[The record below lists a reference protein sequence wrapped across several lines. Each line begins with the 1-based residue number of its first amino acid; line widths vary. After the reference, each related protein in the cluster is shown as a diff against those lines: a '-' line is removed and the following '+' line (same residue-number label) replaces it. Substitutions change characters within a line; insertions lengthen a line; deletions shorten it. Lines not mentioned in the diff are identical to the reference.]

1 MKFVQIKNDGSMCE
15 KQKEIT
21 TRNIRKVL
29 RELSGVKKIFHL
41 YDWSHEDSILR
52 CYGCL
57 DGKAGQENKHDLPVN
72 GVKIIETLDNSDTQ
86 LLFNDIYIVKIT
98 NKSYQDLDVSDYGLF
113 YSVCFEGF
121 DECHSDDMTSDEE
134 SGGEDSET
142 GSLNDFINDDL
153 DTIDA
158 IDNIDG
164 LDEILS
170 GDNISDTDSLDDCE
184 DIMSDL
190 VSDDEISTTTS
201 QSNQSYSDNGLD
213 ELDEDEN
220 EY

>member
-1 MKFVQIKNDGSMCE
+1 MKFVQIKNDGTMCE
-15 KQKEIT
+15 QLKDIT
-21 TRNIRKVL
+21 IRNIRKVL

-41 YDWSHEDSILR
+41 YEWPHEDSILQ

-98 NKSYQDLDVSDYGLF
+98 NKTYQDLDVSDYGLF

-121 DECHSDDMTSDEE
+121 DDCHSDDMTSDEE
-134 SGGEDSET
+134 SDEGSET
-142 GSLNDFINDDL
+142 SSLNDFIDDDNI

-158 IDNIDG
+158 IDNTSE
-164 LDEILS
+164 LEEILS
-170 GDNISDTDSLDDCE
+170 DDNISETDSLDECD
-184 DIMSDL
+184 DNMSYL
-190 VSDDEISTTTS
+190 VSDDEISNTTS
-201 QSNQSYSDNGLD
+201 QSNQSCSDNGLD

>member
-1 MKFVQIKNDGSMCE
+1 MKFVQIKNDGTMCE
-15 KQKEIT
+15 KQKDIT
-21 TRNIRKVL
+21 SRNIRKVL

-41 YDWSHEDSILR
+41 YDWPHEGSIIR

-98 NKSYQDLDVSDYGLF
+98 NKTYQDLDVSEYGLF

-134 SGGEDSET
+134 DSET
-142 GSLNDFINDDL
+142 SSLNDFINDDL
-153 DTIDA
+153 DTIDV
-158 IDNIDG
+158 IDNIDD
-164 LDEILS
+164 LEEILS
-170 GDNISDTDSLDDCE
+170 DGNISEADSLDDCK
-184 DIMSDL
+184 DTMIDL
-190 VSDDEISTTTS
+190 
-201 QSNQSYSDNGLD
+201 
-213 ELDEDEN
+213 
-220 EY
+220 

>member
-1 MKFVQIKNDGSMCE
+1 MKFVQIKKDGTMFE
-15 KQKEIT
+15 QQKEIT
-21 TRNIRKVL
+21 TRNVRKVL
-29 RELSGVKKIFHL
+29 RELTGVKKIYHL
-41 YDWSHEDSILR
+41 YDWSHEESILR

-57 DGKAGQENKHDLPVN
+57 DGKSGQENKHDLPLN

-134 SGGEDSET
+134 DSET
-142 GSLNDFINDDL
+142 SSLNDFINDDL
-153 DTIDA
+153 DTID
-158 IDNIDG
+158 NIDD

-190 VSDDEISTTTS
+190 VSDDEISNTTS
-201 QSNQSYSDNGLD
+201 QSNQSYSDNDLD

>member
-1 MKFVQIKNDGSMCE
+1 MKFVQIKNDGTMCE
-15 KQKEIT
+15 QQKEIT
-21 TRNIRKVL
+21 NRNIRKVL
-29 RELSGVKKIFHL
+29 RELSDVKKISHL
-41 YDWSHEDSILR
+41 YDWQHEDSILR

-57 DGKAGQENKHDLPVN
+57 DGKASQENKHDLPVN

-113 YSVCFEGF
+113 YSICFEGF
-121 DECHSDDMTSDEE
+121 DECHSDDMTSD
-134 SGGEDSET
+134 EDSET

-158 IDNIDG
+158 IDNIDD
-164 LDEILS
+164 LEEILS
-170 GDNISDTDSLDDCE
+170 DGNISETDSLDDCG

-190 VSDDEISTTTS
+190 ASDDEISTTTS

>member
-1 MKFVQIKNDGSMCE
+1 MKFVQIKNDGTMCE
-15 KQKEIT
+15 QLKDIT
-21 TRNIRKVL
+21 NRNIRKVL
-29 RELSGVKKIFHL
+29 RELSGVKKISHL
-41 YDWSHEDSILR
+41 YEWTHEDSILR

-57 DGKAGQENKHDLPVN
+57 DGKSGQENKHDLPVN
-72 GVKIIETLDNSDTQ
+72 GVKIIETLDNSDIQ

-134 SGGEDSET
+134 DSET
-142 GSLNDFINDDL
+142 SSLNDFINDDL
-153 DTIDA
+153 DTID
-158 IDNIDG
+158 NIDD

>member
-1 MKFVQIKNDGSMCE
+1 MKFVQIKNDGTMCE
-15 KQKEIT
+15 QLKDIT
-21 TRNIRKVL
+21 NRNIRKVL
-29 RELSGVKKIFHL
+29 RELSGVKKISHL
-41 YDWSHEDSILR
+41 YEWTHEDSILR

-57 DGKAGQENKHDLPVN
+57 DGKSGQENKHDLPLN

-134 SGGEDSET
+134 DSET
-142 GSLNDFINDDL
+142 SSLNDFINDDL
-153 DTIDA
+153 DTID
-158 IDNIDG
+158 NIDD

>member
-1 MKFVQIKNDGSMCE
+1 MKFVQIKNDGTMCE
-15 KQKEIT
+15 QLKDIT
-21 TRNIRKVL
+21 NRNIRKVL
-29 RELSGVKKIFHL
+29 RELSGVKKISHL
-41 YDWSHEDSILR
+41 YDWPHEDSILR

-57 DGKAGQENKHDLPVN
+57 DGKAGKENKHDLPVN
-72 GVKIIETLDNSDTQ
+72 GVKIIGTLDNSDTQ

-134 SGGEDSET
+134 DSET

-153 DTIDA
+153 DTID
-158 IDNIDG
+158 NIDA
-164 LDEILS
+164 LEEIIS
-170 GDNISDTDSLDDCE
+170 GDDISDTDSLDDCE

-201 QSNQSYSDNGLD
+201 QSNQSYSDNSLD